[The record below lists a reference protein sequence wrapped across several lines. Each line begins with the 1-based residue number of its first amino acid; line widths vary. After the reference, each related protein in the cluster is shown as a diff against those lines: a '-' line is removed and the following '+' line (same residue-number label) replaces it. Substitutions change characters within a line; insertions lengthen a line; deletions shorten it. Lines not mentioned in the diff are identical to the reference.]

1 MAKCILCKYLR
12 TLEVWLLSSN
22 CFFYISFCIFS
33 SCLNLPFTNVL
44 HIYTHADFFCLDETS
59 GMDSDLEDDTEESGE
74 PLAKREKSE
83 HEVIQVIQV
92 GALEDGSHP
101 VVGVVQPGVL
111 HSLPQPPQDHTEH
124 ILTPSAGTPTIRH
137 CSATGNTYASVW
149 GSEGTANLVWPI
161 FAISLSTYLSLCKSR
176 CFRLFHALSLSALEW
191 TPLSSPNLA
200 RSVGER
206 WNDDTL
212 AEMCCPCLTA

>member
-1 MAKCILCKYLR
+1 M
-12 TLEVWLLSSN
+12 
-22 CFFYISFCIFS
+22 
-33 SCLNLPFTNVL
+33 NLPFTNVL
-44 HIYTHADFFCLDETS
+44 HIYTRADFFCLDETS

-137 CSATGNTYASVW
+137 CSATGNTYASV
-149 GSEGTANLVWPI
+149 
-161 FAISLSTYLSLCKSR
+161 
-176 CFRLFHALSLSALEW
+176 
-191 TPLSSPNLA
+191 
-200 RSVGER
+200 
-206 WNDDTL
+206 
-212 AEMCCPCLTA
+212 

>member
-1 MAKCILCKYLR
+1 MCDTFKCPLIHYEQYYLHKCR
-12 TLEVWLLSSN
+12 DTEHHHLGLRALES
-22 CFFYISFCIFS
+22 IPA
-33 SCLNLPFTNVL
+33 LNIQHVLPFS
-44 HIYTHADFFCLDETS
+44 CSDETS
-59 GMDSDLEDDTEESGE
+59 GMDSDLEEDTEETGE

-137 CSATGNTYASVW
+137 CSATGNTYASV
-149 GSEGTANLVWPI
+149 
-161 FAISLSTYLSLCKSR
+161 
-176 CFRLFHALSLSALEW
+176 
-191 TPLSSPNLA
+191 
-200 RSVGER
+200 
-206 WNDDTL
+206 
-212 AEMCCPCLTA
+212 

>member
-1 MAKCILCKYLR
+1 MC
-12 TLEVWLLSSN
+12 ESSYKWVPV
-22 CFFYISFCIFS
+22 FYICVAFS
-33 SCLNLPFTNVL
+33 
-44 HIYTHADFFCLDETS
+44 HLDETS

-176 CFRLFHALSLSALEW
+176 CFRLSHALSLSALVW
-191 TPLSSPNLA
+191 THSPLPI
-200 RSVGER
+200 
-206 WNDDTL
+206 
-212 AEMCCPCLTA
+212 

>member
-1 MAKCILCKYLR
+1 
-12 TLEVWLLSSN
+12 
-22 CFFYISFCIFS
+22 
-33 SCLNLPFTNVL
+33 
-44 HIYTHADFFCLDETS
+44 
-59 GMDSDLEDDTEESGE
+59 MDSDLEDDTEESGE

-149 GSEGTANLVWPI
+149 GSEGAANLVWPV
-161 FAISLSTYLSLCKSR
+161 FAISLSTYLSLCESR
-176 CFRLFHALSLSALEW
+176 CFRLFHALSLSALVW
-191 TPLSSPNLA
+191 TTVSFSG
-200 RSVGER
+200 SVWGS
-206 WNDDTL
+206 
-212 AEMCCPCLTA
+212 AEMMILWPRCAVRVWLLRFWMCRRPISLCSITMQQLEED